1 MDNIETEESSLQ
13 SVQTEQTENISPKKA
28 GVLSFFT
35 YERTLLIITVF
46 FGLWFI
52 GSVIAGATNNYHHF
66 YSPAQANLVVSQ
78 NFRIMFILLIPYVCE
93 KLFGLRIDLKILVFF
108 YLFGFVSTVVGETFT
123 VYYRVELFDKILHG
137 ISGFIALYLSYGFVY
152 VALKNG
158 TGKHNFFVSVLL
170 GVVIALGV
178 AALWEMI
185 EFTYDLIFGT
195 NMQKIIPPELF
206 NGGDS
211 FADLNGTDQQIADFF
226 RKPEGY
232 KYALMDSMWDML
244 VAFLTSLVFAVI
256 MIIIKAVKKDAFENC
271 VIYNADLRM
280 KLIKNRKVKAEKSE

>member
-1 MDNIETEESSLQ
+1 MDNFETEERTNGGG
-13 SVQTEQTENISPKKA
+13 TEEITCEKCA
-28 GVLSFFT
+28 LLRFFT
-35 YERTLLIITVF
+35 YERVLLYVTIF
-46 FGLWFI
+46 FAVWFI
-52 GSVIAGATNNYHHF
+52 GSVIFGATNSLHHR
-66 YSPAQANLVVSQ
+66 YTDAQANLVVSQ
-78 NFRIMFILLIPYVCE
+78 NFRIAFILLIPYVCE
-93 KLFGLRIDLKILVFF
+93 KLFGLRIDLKILIFF

-137 ISGFIALYLSYGFVY
+137 ISGFIALYISYGFVY

-158 TGKHNFFVSVLL
+158 TGKHNFIVSVLL
-170 GVVIALGV
+170 GLVIALGI

-244 VAFLTSLVFAVI
+244 VAFITSVVFAVV

-271 VIYNADLRM
+271 VVYNADLKM
-280 KLIKNRKVKAEKSE
+280 KLIKDRRKKAEKSADDE